1 MVWLFLL
8 LAIAAFAGALWSSSV
23 VLSVA
28 CLLAALGFIV
38 AFVLGLLARRIGSQ
52 SRDEG
57 SLIDPLEL
65 RRLREQ
71 AEARRAAAGREPP
84 AA

>member
-57 SLIDPLEL
+57 SLIDPVEL